1 MNGHRWGMST
11 ISLGALAHAVDRAEG
26 LDRMVEPIHERL
38 EPLLDRGSIGA
49 ALRGEWLGHPV
60 HPLLTDLPIGCWTT
74 AWALDVF
81 GSEGQEGIAEAFVA
95 AGVIAAVPTAV
106 AGWADWLRLPPEQR
120 RTGVVHAAANS
131 VATVLYAA
139 SWRARRKGD
148 VRRGVRLGHAGAT
161 IATAGAFL
169 GGHLAFG
176 SPRGSAR

>member
-1 MNGHRWGMST
+1 MST
-11 ISLGALAHAVDRAEG
+11 ISLGALARAVDHAEG
-26 LDRMVEPIHERL
+26 LDRVAEPIHERIAPAL
-38 EPLLDRGSIGA
+38 EESTVGA

-60 HPLLTDLPIGCWTT
+60 HPLLTDVPVGCWTT
-74 AWALDVF
+74 AWALDVV
-81 GSEGQEGIAEAFVA
+81 GGEAQEGVAEAFVA
-95 AGVIAAVPTAV
+95 AGVIAAVPTAI
-106 AGWADWLRLPPEQR
+106 AGWADWARLPREQR

-131 VATVLYAA
+131 VAIALYAA

-161 IATAGAFL
+161 VATAGAFL